1 MLEIQYIATDKLI
14 PYINNSRTHSE
25 AQIHQITASI
35 VEFGFTNPVLIDE
48 KGMIIAGHGRIEAAK
63 VLGIDEVPTIT
74 LKGLTETQRKAYII
88 ADNKLALN
96 AGWDYHY
103 LSHAHNNSALKYIA
117 EINGEPVAWCS
128 LLHFPHPIV
137 KNMKRI
143 HRIVVKPDYQ
153 GIGVGVKVMS
163 EISKKYK
170 EKGFR
175 VSLVT
180 SSQSFVHSLANSK
193 QWIMTRKPSRASVHK
208 GLQKMKNTGS
218 ANRITSSFEYV
229 GEK

>member
-96 AGWDYHY
+96 AGWDIDA
-103 LSHAHNNSALKYIA
+103 LSI
-117 EINGEPVAWCS
+117 EINQLSDLDFDLDILGFDIQELASILDGEILEGTELS
-128 LLHFPHPIV
+128 EES
-137 KNMKRI
+137 
-143 HRIVVKPDYQ
+143 Y
-153 GIGVGVKVMS
+153 S
-163 EISKKYK
+163 EIFNIVIECKDEEEQEKTFNRLDTEGYK
-170 EKGFR
+170 CR
-175 VSLVT
+175 VQSL
-180 SSQSFVHSLANSK
+180 
-193 QWIMTRKPSRASVHK
+193 
-208 GLQKMKNTGS
+208 
-218 ANRITSSFEYV
+218 
-229 GEK
+229 